1 MKTGPQAKPASPL
14 CGAAKSA
21 PWRDSR
27 RLPDGRF
34 TLYMATYFHAWRR
47 RQANR
52 QAAEWLEER
61 TAARLAV
68 AEAPPEIREDVRRA
82 VDTLLEG
89 RDDEV
94 ERALGEL
101 WDLLDGRPDL
111 RERFARL
118 QVVADAI
125 DFLKRG

>member
-1 MKTGPQAKPASPL
+1 V
-14 CGAAKSA
+14 AANVLLDT
-21 PWRDSR
+21 WRKLHENRVDARGIFGLSIAA
-27 RLPDGRF
+27 DEAAV
-34 TLYMATYFHAWRR
+34 ATYFHAWRR

-61 TAARLAV
+61 TEAGLAV
-68 AEAPPEIREDVRRA
+68 AEVPEEIREDVRRA

-89 RDDEV
+89 ADGEV
-94 ERALGEL
+94 EPALNRL

-118 QVVADAI
+118 RVVADAI
-125 DFLKRG
+125 DFLKR

>member
-1 MKTGPQAKPASPL
+1 MRRRRV
-14 CGAAKSA
+14 GALEG
-21 PWRDSR
+21 WRDSR
-27 RLPDGRF
+27 RPPDGRF
-34 TLYMATYFHAWRR
+34 NLYMATYFHAWRR

-61 TAARLAV
+61 TTARLAV
-68 AEAPPEIREDVRRA
+68 AEAPPEIREDIRRA

-94 ERALGEL
+94 EGALKTL
-101 WDLLDGRPDL
+101 WDLLDSRPDL

-125 DFLKRG
+125 DFLKERTDPRSS

>member
-1 MKTGPQAKPASPL
+1 LP
-14 CGAAKSA
+14 SA
-21 PWRDSR
+21 ETADSA
-27 RLPDGRF
+27 F
-34 TLYMATYFHAWRR
+34 VATYFHAWRR

-68 AEAPPEIREDVRRA
+68 AEVPAEIRDDVRRA

-94 ERALGEL
+94 EPTLGEL
-101 WDLLDGRPDL
+101 WHLLEGSPDL

-125 DFLKRG
+125 DFLKQLEQR